1 MTQTWF
7 ITGTDTG
14 CGKTTITAAL
24 ARRIGKTHSVACF
37 KPVAS
42 GAESDTQGRLVN
54 DDALTLIDAASVPLP
69 YETVNPVVLE
79 PAIAP
84 HIAAAQANV
93 PIDVTALTNGIQ
105 SVRADWRLVEGAGG
119 WMVPLSGQL
128 MTADLARAL
137 SSDVVLVVGLR
148 LGCINH
154 SLLSA
159 RAIEADGCRFQGW
172 IANVMDPTMPVLEEN
187 IATLE
192 QHLGPALARYQQGR
206 WRDDIGLISLLAMAS
221 NHV

>member
-1 MTQTWF
+1 MSQTWF

-24 ARRIGKTHSVACF
+24 ARRLGQTHSVACF

-42 GAESDTQGRLVN
+42 GAAPDAEGRLRN
-54 DDALTLIDAASVPLP
+54 DDALTLIDSASLRLP
-69 YETVNPVVLE
+69 YETVNPVVLA

-93 PIDVTALTNGIQ
+93 CIDVAALARGIR
-105 SVRADWRLVEGAGG
+105 SVSADWRLVEGAGG
-119 WMVPLSGQL
+119 WMVPLGDDL
-128 MTADLARAL
+128 MTADLVRAL
-137 SSDVVLVVGLR
+137 DAEVVLVIGLR

-154 SLLSA
+154 GLLSA
-159 RAIEADGCRFQGW
+159 RALQADGCRLRGW
-172 IANVMDPTMPVLEEN
+172 IANIPDPALPVLEQN

-192 QHLGPALARYQQGR
+192 HHLGPALGR
-206 WRDDIGLISLLAMAS
+206 FQDGQWRDDQGLIDAAGQPD
-221 NHV
+221 